1 MRVPLSWLA
10 DYVDIE
16 LTVDELAHRLTMSG
30 LKVEAVERVGDTWEN
45 IVIGQVVEIEPH
57 PSSRNPLWVTRTDMG
72 GGRME
77 TIVTGAPNVKLHDRV
92 PVIPVGAFVP
102 FGPDGEPMEI
112 KPRPMAGIT
121 SQGMLASAREL
132 GISEAHE
139 GIYILPE
146 DAPVGTLLRTYMG
159 DEILEIETNP
169 NRPDTLSIIGIAR
182 EVAAIT
188 EQQLTLPDLDAPE
201 VGVEQVDRPS
211 IEIDVEDPALCPR
224 YSALRISGVGVG
236 ESPFWMQRRLEG
248 AGMRPINTIVDITN
262 YVMLEYGQPMHA
274 FDAAEL
280 PGGRIGIRRARPGE
294 TLVTLD
300 GQTRELEPTD
310 LVISDGERAIGL
322 AGVMGGENSEIGDDT
337 TELLLESAN
346 FDPISVRRTAKRL
359 DLRTEASAR
368 FEKGL
373 PPELTVMGLRRY
385 LQLLAQV
392 SPGSLTVS
400 RISDVHTALPSPPRV
415 TLPLRDL
422 KRLLGIEVGRDEAM
436 EILSLLGFDV
446 EAGSETITAAVPF
459 WRRADIALPAD
470 LVEEVAR
477 IIGFDRIPATLPEH
491 TVAPPSPLPVL
502 RWEDVSREALRAGGA
517 SELVTHTLTAPAS
530 TDRLS
535 LRSPQDAGDRLAQI
549 VANPAGVY
557 EREALV
563 QPVPLLNPPTRDRT
577 VLRMTLVPSLL
588 DEVARN
594 LRHTDQHLAFF
605 EIARTYFRRPSDLPY
620 ERRTLA
626 MALSGR
632 RQPSSW
638 QDPEPGPY
646 TFFDVK
652 GLLEGVLDALGICD
666 WSVAA
671 AAHPALHPGRS
682 AHIRVGAQDVGYM
695 GELHPL
701 VAERFEI
708 EGWPV
713 QVAEIDL
720 DAVFPHASDIH
731 VFHPIPRHPAAHRDI
746 AVIVGRATPAAEVM
760 RVVRDAGGD
769 LLESAHI
776 FDVYEGEQAGADAKS
791 IAVALDFRAPGA
803 TLTQDEVSE
812 LMERVVGALR
822 AELNAGL
829 RE

>member
-1 MRVPLSWLA
+1 
-10 DYVDIE
+10 
-16 LTVDELAHRLTMSG
+16 
-30 LKVEAVERVGDTWEN
+30 
-45 IVIGQVVEIEPH
+45 
-57 PSSRNPLWVTRTDMG
+57 
-72 GGRME
+72 
-77 TIVTGAPNVKLHDRV
+77 
-92 PVIPVGAFVP
+92 
-102 FGPDGEPMEI
+102 MEI

-139 GIYILPE
+139 GIYILPP
-146 DAPVGTLLRTYMG
+146 DAPVGTPLRTYMG

-188 EQQLTLPDLDAPE
+188 NQQVTLPDLDAID
-201 VGVEQVDRPS
+201 GVEWTDQPS
-211 IEIDVEDPALCPR
+211 IDIQVEDPALCPR
-224 YSALRISGVGVG
+224 YSALRIAGVRVG

-248 AGMRPINTIVDITN
+248 AGMRPINALVDITN

-280 PGGRIGIRRARPGE
+280 PGGRITIRRARPGE
-294 TLVTLD
+294 TIVTLD
-300 GQTRELEPTD
+300 GQERSLLPSD
-310 LVISDGERAIGL
+310 LIIADGDRAIGI
-322 AGVMGGENSEIGDDT
+322 AGVMGGENSEIGPDT
-337 TELLLESAN
+337 AEVLLESAN

-373 PPELTVMGLRRY
+373 PPELTLMGIRRY
-385 LQLLAQV
+385 AQLLAQV
-392 SPGSLTVS
+392 CGGSLQAA
-400 RISDVHTALPSPPRV
+400 RISDVHTALPEAPQV

-422 KRLLGIEVGRDEAM
+422 KRLLGIEVSGEDAA
-436 EILSLLGFDV
+436 EILSELGFDT
-446 EAGSETITAAVPF
+446 SLTETSLTAVVPF

-477 IIGFDRIPATLPEH
+477 IVGFETIPATLPEH
-491 TVAPPSPLPVL
+491 TVAPPSPVPTL
-502 RWEDVSREALRAGGA
+502 RWEDVTRDALVSGGV
-517 SELVTHTLTAPAS
+517 SELVTHSLTSTAS
-530 TDRLS
+530 MK
-535 LRSPQDAGDRLAQI
+535 RLALHTSADEGACLPRI
-549 VANPAGVY
+549 VANPPGVFAQ
-557 EREALV
+557 EALIE
-563 QPVPLLNPPTRDRT
+563 PVPLLNPPTRDRT

-594 LRHTDQHLAFF
+594 LRHTEERVALF
-605 EIARTYFRRPSDLPY
+605 EIARTYFRRPADLPY

-626 MALSGR
+626 LATSGR
-632 RQPSSW
+632 REPATWQAPS
-638 QDPEPGPY
+638 PGPHS
-646 TFFDVK
+646 FFDIK
-652 GLLEGVLDALGICD
+652 GVLEATLDALGICD
-666 WSVAA
+666 WSVEARS
-671 AAHPALHPGRS
+671 HPALHPGR
-682 AHIRVGAQDVGYM
+682 AAVLRVGAQEVGFV

-720 DAVFPHASDIH
+720 DAVFPRASDLH
-731 VFHPIPRHPAAHRDI
+731 VFRPIPRHPAAHRDV
-746 AVIVGRATPAAEVM
+746 AVIVSRQTPAAEVM
-760 RVVRDAGGD
+760 RVIREAGGD

-776 FDVYEGEQAGADAKS
+776 FDVYEGEQAGAEARS

-803 TLTQDEVSE
+803 TLTQDEVAE
-812 LMERVVGALR
+812 LMDRVVTALR
-822 AELNAGL
+822 TELGASL